1 MIYKYCLFVGK
12 VAPYSESK
20 ANALLPYVPLL
31 CLCQAVHFE
40 AEPIAYENTF
50 IFSSGKAIQK
60 LFDRSHPTPERKLL
74 LKSVEVSLQ
83 TQGRSKDIPEAIKY
97 FLRHKYR
104 RVNARRAE
112 NFSMNVHYWAKATQ
126 RDIIWPRQVLPML
139 DCLKLERLVVD
150 LGRSFCVAK
159 CNCKIAA
166 MAVTCFKKGFALGTP
181 KVVKIKGW
189 DAGREDVEAVVQ
201 ECLRIWTSRRAR
213 CMVESSHSAIPIK
226 SEAEEWLLKEAA
238 REEHSKKQVLVRR

>member
-12 VAPYSESK
+12 VAPYSGSK
-20 ANALLPYVPLL
+20 AKALLPYVPLL
-31 CLCQAVHFE
+31 CLCQAVHLE

-60 LFDRSHPTPERKLL
+60 LFDRTHQTPERKLL
-74 LKSVEVSLQ
+74 LKSVEISLQ
-83 TQGRSKDIPEAIKY
+83 VQDRSKGALEALAYYFSQPSRRANTQG
-97 FLRHKYR
+97 
-104 RVNARRAE
+104 AE
-112 NFSMNVHYWAKATQ
+112 TSSLSIHYWMKATQ
-126 RDIIWPRQVLPML
+126 RNKIWPRQVLPIL
-139 DCLKLERLVVD
+139 DYLTLDRLVVD
-150 LGRSFCVAK
+150 LDQSFCLGN

-166 MAVTCFKKGFALGTP
+166 MAVTCFKKGFALRTP
-181 KVVKIKGW
+181 KVLKTKGW

-213 CMVESSHSAIPIK
+213 GMVEFSHSAVPIE

-238 REEHSKKQVLVRR
+238 REEDSE